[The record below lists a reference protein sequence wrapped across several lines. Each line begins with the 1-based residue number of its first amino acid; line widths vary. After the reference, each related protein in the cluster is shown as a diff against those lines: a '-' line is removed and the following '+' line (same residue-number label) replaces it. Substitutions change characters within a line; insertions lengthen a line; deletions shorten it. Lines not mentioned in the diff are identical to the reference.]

1 MAIGKAFDDLL
12 SALGYV
18 FVNEELLQTALTHSS
33 YANEYK
39 NKGLNYP
46 SNERFEFL
54 GDAVLEIVISDI
66 LFSRY
71 TDYSEGRLTKIRQN
85 LVCERTL
92 YRIASSLKLGD
103 YIHLGRGEEN
113 ECRNRPKVLADALE
127 AIIGAVYLDLG
138 KVISDILRQVILNLF
153 EDELSTVGAINE
165 TDYKTM
171 LQQFIEKDGQSLLEY
186 ETSDESGPEHNK
198 TFTVVCK
205 INGNIV
211 GNGTASNK
219 KDAQMLAA
227 KEALLLFGLL

>member
-12 SALGYV
+12 SALGYA

-39 NKGLNYP
+39 SKGLNYP

-71 TDYSEGRLTKIRQN
+71 TDYSEGRLTKLRQN

-92 YRIASSLKLGD
+92 HRIASSLSLGE
-103 YIHLGRGEEN
+103 YIHLGKGEEN
-113 ECRNRPKVLADALE
+113 ECRTRPKVLADTLE
-127 AIIGAVYLDLG
+127 AVIGAIYLDLG
-138 KVISDILRQVILNLF
+138 KVISDSLRQVILNLY
-153 EDELSTVGAINE
+153 EDELSSVGSIHE

-171 LQQFIEKDGQSLLEY
+171 LQQFVEKDGQSLLEY
-186 ETSDESGPEHNK
+186 EIQDESGPEHNK

-205 INGNIV
+205 INGNTV
-211 GNGTASNK
+211 GNGTASSK

-227 KEALLLFGLL
+227 KMALSLFGLL